1 MEIGIRS
8 DALNADVGSL
18 KMALLGLE
26 AFREELLST
35 LIESEAPAAEEAS

>member
-8 DALNADVGSL
+8 DALKEEVGSL
-18 KMALLGLE
+18 KLALLGLE

-35 LIESEAPAAEEAS
+35 LMESEKPASEEAA